1 MIAKGIRPT
10 ILVPGFIGGQLSLL
24 PVRDALVSKGI
35 AAKCWSGAPFI
46 YRRPFEWYAARL
58 ADYIV
63 GHDEKDLTLVGW
75 SMGGFVSVVAALYP
89 DVASRVRRVI
99 TFGTPW
105 DGTWAARAGLI
116 SDRVLGL
123 NVRQMRPGSPT
134 VVELVEILRFT
145 KYPWSFYAINGWQ
158 DSLASAPQKSL
169 PKEWCHT
176 GAWHHSSLLWDQALF
191 ELIHMLI
198 TQPE

>member
-1 MIAKGIRPT
+1 MNAKGIRPT
-10 ILVPGFIGGQLSLL
+10 ILVPGFIGGQLSLR
-24 PVRDALVSKGI
+24 PVRDALVSRGV
-35 AAKCWSGAPFI
+35 AARCWPGAPFI

-58 ADYIV
+58 ADYIIDQ
-63 GHDEKDLTLVGW
+63 DETDLTLVGW

-116 SDRVLGL
+116 ADHLLGL

-134 VVELVEILRFT
+134 VIELVEFLRFT
-145 KYPWSFYAINGWQ
+145 ERPWSFYAVNGWR
-158 DSLASAPQKSL
+158 DSLASAPQRGL
-169 PKEWCHT
+169 PNEWRHT
-176 GAWHHSSLLWDQALF
+176 GNWHHSSLLWDQDLF
-191 ELIHMLI
+191 ELIHTLI
-198 TQPE
+198 TRPE